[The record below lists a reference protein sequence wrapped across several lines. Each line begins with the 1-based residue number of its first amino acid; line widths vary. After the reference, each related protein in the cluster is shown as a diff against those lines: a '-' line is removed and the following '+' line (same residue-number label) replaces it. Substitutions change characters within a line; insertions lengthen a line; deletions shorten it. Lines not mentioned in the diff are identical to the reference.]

1 MLQQMYRLPDVI
13 KVTGLS
19 RSSIYLAIS
28 KNQFPKPIK
37 IPFYTRCHQFLWENC
52 GLAASPILV
61 WLVDPSMHIA
71 IGYNFVGHLFR
82 THLDYIQCLGAIQLH
97 LMGI

>member
-37 IPFYTRCHQFLWENC
+37 LEDDLLVGQKKILQEWIKKMERDHEN
-52 GLAASPILV
+52 S
-61 WLVDPSMHIA
+61 
-71 IGYNFVGHLFR
+71 
-82 THLDYIQCLGAIQLH
+82 
-97 LMGI
+97 

>member
-28 KNQFPKPIK
+28 KNQFPKRLK
-37 IPFYTRCHQFLWENC
+37 LEDDLLVGQKRYFKNGLGKWRETTEN
-52 GLAASPILV
+52 S
-61 WLVDPSMHIA
+61 
-71 IGYNFVGHLFR
+71 
-82 THLDYIQCLGAIQLH
+82 
-97 LMGI
+97 